1 MEVRQKMLHWGRLAG
16 ASLLDADGAPL
27 TVEASVEYP
36 AIWNHKQVEAQ
47 HIYFSRNEEARKEL
61 DGIINR
67 QKALTSLLDDPT
79 PQRNHL
85 FLAASLSYQGVEIA
99 LKLHPDAWV
108 DRENFL
114 HKLEDHYTAER
125 WVALLQQLP
134 ASFHIGMGPRTLS
147 LAQAQQENL
156 LTPAGFSAWL
166 QTWVQTAN
174 ESGSPLSSFSP
185 SPSPTSRLFSV
196 GVFHDKPTV
205 LSMFPQE
212 EAWLGWLRDSLQQ
225 LLPLYQWIAWSR
237 RNDHVSVKQT
247 LQQEKVSQRQKGLE
261 KKDTVRVIRGL
272 WSGKQGVVQEI
283 DLKGQLKVLIGKMS
297 IKVDATE
304 VEKV

>member
-36 AIWNHKQVEAQ
+36 AIWNHKQVDAQ

-67 QKALTSLLDDPT
+67 QKALNSLLDDPT

-85 FLAASLSYQGVEIA
+85 FLALSLSYSSIEIA
-99 LKLHPDAWV
+99 LRLHPDAWV

-114 HKLEDHYTAER
+114 HKLEDHYAAEK
-125 WVALLQQLP
+125 WAALLQQLP
-134 ASFHIGMGPRTLS
+134 NSLRIGMGSQTVS

-156 LTPAGFSAWL
+156 ISATGFPSWL
-166 QTWVQTAN
+166 QTWAQSTS
-174 ESGSPLSSFSP
+174 ESGTLGPFFP
-185 SPSPTSRLFSV
+185 SGQPPASRLFSIV
-196 GVFHDKPTV
+196 AVHPKPTV
-205 LSMFPQE
+205 LAMFQQE
-212 EAWLGWLRDSLQQ
+212 EVWLSWLRESLQQ
-225 LLPLYQWIAWSR
+225 LLPLYHWMAWSR

-261 KKDTVRVIRGL
+261 KKDNVRVIRGL

-283 DLKGQLKVLIGKMS
+283 DLKGQLKVLIGKVS